1 MGPDYHCM
9 PSNGCAALAFYAGS
23 AHDIAAESLPFGRT
37 RIRRSPVSACNK
49 RIVEVS
55 SWRHNEPMAR
65 HTSSGDYMG
74 RRLRNMRTT
83 ILSLLSVLMI
93 WLTGCGGPEGEVTTQ
108 PPVVLSPDDA
118 HNMASGNEGV
128 SSYKIA
134 ACRSLRFDTK
144 GYHIPVPEKLGVEGP
159 NAIHL
164 VHRAGEY
171 YRIAWDGKSPV
182 TLEAAALT
190 NIRGS
195 NTFAGFVSGET
206 YMLAVGHDNF
216 PQRDLKFSV
225 MWAGMIEV
233 K

>member
-134 ACRSLRFDTK
+134 ACPPLRHERLPHSRT
-144 GYHIPVPEKLGVEGP
+144 GEARRRGPERHSPRPPSGRILPHRVGWEVARHAGSGRTDEHQG
-159 NAIHL
+159 IQHL
-164 VHRAGEY
+164 R
-171 YRIAWDGKSPV
+171 RIR
-182 TLEAAALT
+182 L
-190 NIRGS
+190 R
-195 NTFAGFVSGET
+195 
-206 YMLAVGHDNF
+206 
-216 PQRDLKFSV
+216 RDLH
-225 MWAGMIEV
+225 ACGRTR
-233 K
+233 